1 MNIAALF
8 WEFLKACTLS
18 FGGLGSLPILVQSL
32 VHERGWATD
41 AQIGQALAVGRISP
55 GPNGLYVI
63 ALGYLVGGI
72 GGAGAASVANVIP
85 SFLVLPLSA
94 LHRRVARNP
103 RVIGA
108 MRMIGLAVVGILFWT
123 AFSIVRGAATGIA
136 DWLIAL
142 AAPLVVILRPKWNP
156 VFVLLAAGIAGLA
169 LHY

>member
-1 MNIAALF
+1 MNIFTLF
-8 WEFLKACTLS
+8 WEFLKAGLLS

-32 VHERGWATD
+32 VHNHGWATD
-41 AQIGQALAVGRISP
+41 AQFGQALAVGRISP

-63 ALGYLVGGI
+63 ALGYLVYGVP
-72 GGAGAASVANVIP
+72 GAGVAAVANVIP
-85 SFLVLPLSA
+85 SLLVLPLSS

-103 RVIGA
+103 RVIGT

-123 AFSIVRGAATGIA
+123 AFSIVRGAATGVA

-142 AAPLVVILRPKWNP
+142 AAPIIVILRPKWNP
-156 VFVLLAAGIAGLA
+156 VFILLAAGIVGLL